1 MISVGRLFRVI
12 LYVHDMQRMV
22 EFYRDVLRLPLS
34 APRTEADYSTAH
46 WVEFAAGSC
55 AIVLH
60 GGGQKRLGE
69 DTPKLAFR
77 VADIETTR
85 ATLIR
90 RGVPMGEIRSPAPG
104 VRVADGCDPE
114 GHPFSIDCQN

>member
-12 LYVHDMQRMV
+12 LYVQDMQRMV
-22 EFYRDVLRLPLS
+22 EFYRDVLRLPLC
-34 APRTEADYSTAH
+34 APRPKTDYSDDY

-60 GGGQKRLGE
+60 GGGQMRLGE

-77 VADIETTR
+77 VADIESTR

-90 RGVPMGEIRSPAPG
+90 RGVDMGEIRSPAPG
-104 VRVADGCDPE
+104 VRVADGFDPE
-114 GHPFSIDCQN
+114 GHPFSIDCHN